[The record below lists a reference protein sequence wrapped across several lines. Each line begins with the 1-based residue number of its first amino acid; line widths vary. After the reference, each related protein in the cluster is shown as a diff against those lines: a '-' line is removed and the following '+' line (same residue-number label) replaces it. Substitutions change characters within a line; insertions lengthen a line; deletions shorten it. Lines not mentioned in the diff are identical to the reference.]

1 MHSSLL
7 ATGPAFILPGELG
20 LWLSC
25 LPGLSSLCSP
35 TRPHAPAPSASERK
49 DMEKRTCFLWRWLGS
64 CKRKGERFAHHLGQ
78 TSTNHCRPGQG
89 PFEGE
94 AWEGKRIT
102 AMLRPVPEPHL
113 QESPAEGQEPAT
125 TAHRAASLP
134 SADGILRTTCSRRKP
149 RIIMLPTRMS
159 PFCHREADHP
169 QECSNVRK
177 CICFCF
183 SKPLF

>member
-35 TRPHAPAPSASERK
+35 TRLHAPATSASERK
-49 DMEKRTCFLWRWLGS
+49 DMEKCTCFLWRWLGS

-94 AWEGKRIT
+94 AWKGKRIT
-102 AMLRPVPEPHL
+102 AMLRPVPERPLTCRNRQQKAKSQPPQHTGL
-113 QESPAEGQEPAT
+113 HPYQVRTVYSGPPAAGGSQ
-125 TAHRAASLP
+125 
-134 SADGILRTTCSRRKP
+134 G
-149 RIIMLPTRMS
+149 
-159 PFCHREADHP
+159 
-169 QECSNVRK
+169 
-177 CICFCF
+177 
-183 SKPLF
+183 